1 MIPSALPRP
10 PFRLR
15 RRAPAAGRPP
25 RAWPGV
31 AALTATALA
40 ASPALA
46 HTPEVGVEVL
56 TALGGPGFPEPFAWS
71 LLAAVL
77 GGALGALVADMV
89 PGGARLRHWKRGEG
103 GWLLGALGKLI
114 VGSASAV
121 VLLTLNPPA
130 GSWRMLAGSAVLAG
144 LGGEALL
151 VSVVSARRAHDAERD
166 RESLRAELSRR
177 RVEVLAKVESVGAL
191 AIAAHRDRRVRLE
204 RLRMA
209 EAGYGGGDAETTTG
223 TGEDA
228 SFERLVHTA
237 VERAKVELLAG

>member
-1 MIPSALPRP
+1 MTPSALPRP
-10 PFRLR
+10 AFRPR
-15 RRAPAAGRPP
+15 RRAPAGAGRVP

-46 HTPEVGVEVL
+46 HSPVVGVEVL
-56 TALGGPGFPEPFAWS
+56 PVLGGPGFPEPFAWS
-71 LLAAVL
+71 LLAAVV

-89 PGGARLRHWKRGEG
+89 PGGARFQRSKRGDG
-103 GWLLGALGKLI
+103 GWLLGGLGKLI

-166 RESLRAELSRR
+166 RETLRAELSRR
-177 RVEVLAKVESVGAL
+177 RAEVLAKVESVGAL

-209 EAGYGGGDAETTTG
+209 EAGYRGDEAETTG